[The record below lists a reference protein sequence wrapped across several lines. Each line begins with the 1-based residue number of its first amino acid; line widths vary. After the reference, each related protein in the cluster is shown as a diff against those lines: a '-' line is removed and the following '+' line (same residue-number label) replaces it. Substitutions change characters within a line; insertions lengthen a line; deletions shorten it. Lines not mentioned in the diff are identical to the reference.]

1 MWYMSHLKQLHVR
14 QCQTTN
20 MIASFFWNNPEP
32 DGLKTAVSPL
42 LLGFSKHQ
50 NVCQGR
56 ANKEFK
62 NAGSKI
68 HKYNVMKNSGTTC
81 FYVLF
86 WCNSKTPLHWN
97 PHNIKCTHQ
106 ISNHLINECDY
117 MYRQNC
123 WIFPFRTTKW
133 IAVAAVT
140 LHNSINYRGL
150 LSHNP

>member
-1 MWYMSHLKQLHVR
+1 MRDFNALDYWRATVR
-14 QCQTTN
+14 AITH
-20 MIASFFWNNPEP
+20 SF
-32 DGLKTAVSPL
+32 L

-86 WCNSKTPLHWN
+86 WCNSKTPLH
-97 PHNIKCTHQ
+97 
-106 ISNHLINECDY
+106 
-117 MYRQNC
+117 
-123 WIFPFRTTKW
+123 
-133 IAVAAVT
+133 
-140 LHNSINYRGL
+140 
-150 LSHNP
+150 